1 MPNLSDS
8 SSENENMRED
18 VVQLFASDSEVDATG
33 HNGNETLNER
43 PNTRSAASTSVA
55 TNSQS
60 GGPGKCKSNKKGKA
74 LSKKVSGKR
83 KNEEKTVKSK

>member
-1 MPNLSDS
+1 MPENMPNLSDS

-18 VVQLFASDSEVDATG
+18 IIVQLFASDSEVDAMG

-43 PNTRSAASTSVA
+43 PNTIRSAALTSVA

-60 GGPGKCKSNKKGKA
+60 GGPGKGKKQQ
-74 LSKKVSGKR
+74 KR
-83 KNEEKTVKSK
+83 